1 MPSLCTRFGL
11 KVARV
16 PHRFVPRQSL
26 IAVALCLLAL
36 AGCRTAQPPRVVAAA
51 APPAVDD
58 RQTRMES
65 AAAEV
70 RSGCYDCLRAG
81 LTIYESLLSDATYG
95 ADARAGAIRASLLLA
110 VRETELGLVPGGYI
124 EHARQLLGPVEAA
137 SPELPALVEIAEV
150 IASGPTGFTRSATTD
165 KQFAAMVTISR
176 RQEQW
181 ASVLLNLMPQ
191 DLTATYLWLG
201 LACGPY
207 SSTFPRGDEKDDVVK
222 TVAELPLIAYKRATA
237 CGLTSSEPLEAL
249 LAVEPRF
256 GEIHYHLGLFAL
268 GGQTGRPPD
277 LDGADERFRPAF
289 EWRQAWPTLTLAI
302 ANVAMSAE
310 DFPRALEFYDRTL
323 ALSVDDPDAL
333 AGTLRALTY
342 ENRHDDAIAVADKLI
357 ALGRNPGE
365 AHYWRAM
372 NLARLKRDDQA
383 WIDIEEAAKGLANA
397 DVPKLAGI
405 LAINRRDMTTARQRL
420 ELARVRR
427 RTDCET
433 LFYLQTV
440 LAEQRDWEAAVNMS
454 AEAGGCFEKEEAS
467 IEEEL
472 AVVRSSEMV
481 ADRRARLIARREQQL
496 ASDARM
502 RATSWFNAAAASFN
516 LARKDEARRYA
527 QKVADDALFGER
539 ARTLLERIK

>member
-1 MPSLCTRFGL
+1 M
-11 KVARV
+11 VARV
-16 PHRFVPRQSL
+16 LHRFSL
-26 IAVALCLLAL
+26 RGRRVVTGLVVCLAAL
-36 AGCRTAQPPRVVAAA
+36 AGCRTAHPVRASVS
-51 APPAVDD
+51 APPLVDD
-58 RQTRMES
+58 RQARMES

-70 RSGCYDCLRAG
+70 RGGCYDCLRAG
-81 LTIYESLLSDATYG
+81 LTIYESLISDATYG
-95 ADARAGAIRASLLLA
+95 SNARAGGVRAALLLA
-110 VRETELGLVPGGYI
+110 VRETELGLVPGGFI
-124 EHARQLLGPVEAA
+124 ERARHLLGPADLA

-207 SSTFPRGDEKDDVVK
+207 NSTFPRADEREAVVAPVADV
-222 TVAELPLIAYKRATA
+222 PLIGYKRATA

-277 LDGADERFRPAF
+277 LDAADARFRPAF
-289 EWRQAWPTLTLAI
+289 EWRPTWPTLTLAM

-310 DFPRALEFYDRTL
+310 DFPRALEFYDHTL
-323 ALSVDDPDAL
+323 ALSTDDPDAL

-342 ENRHDDAIAVADKLI
+342 ENRHQDAIAVADRLI

-365 AHYWRAM
+365 AHYWKAM
-372 NLARLKRDDQA
+372 NLARLKRDELA
-383 WIDIEEAAKGLANA
+383 WTEIEEAAKGLANA

-405 LAINRRDMTTARQRL
+405 LAINRRELATARQRL

-433 LFYLQTV
+433 LYYLQTV
-440 LAEQRDWEAAVNMS
+440 LAEQRDWDAAVNMS
-454 AEAGGCFEKEEAS
+454 AEAGSCFEKEEAS

-472 AVVRSSEMV
+472 ALVRSSEMA
-481 ADRRARLIARREQQL
+481 ADRRARLVSRREQQL

-527 QKVADDALFGER
+527 EKVADDALFGER